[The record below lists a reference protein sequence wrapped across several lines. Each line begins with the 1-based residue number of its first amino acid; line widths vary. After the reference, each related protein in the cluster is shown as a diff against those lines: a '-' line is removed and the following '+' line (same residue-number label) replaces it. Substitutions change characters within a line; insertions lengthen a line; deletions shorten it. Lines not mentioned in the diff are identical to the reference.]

1 MKVTKYPADLALTV
15 QSAIKSRS
23 SVPSLEALISLFETM
38 FFASIKTEESEP
50 IIFNIVY
57 LDSKNPDIDPPKI
70 KVQDRWEYVKLKES
84 IILNLSNAIKL
95 ARASD
100 PRTSSLAVYH
110 DENDDIFIWGLI
122 DQGNRYYEYINYE
135 YEEGPERP
143 GIFQASIEGTGH
155 LVAYNGYQKIAELR
169 VSSLIRRDIDIFQ
182 KGPIKESLDLG
193 LNQYL
198 QNIRQKAWE
207 EAYNA
212 DPDWDKSLTQYWFS
226 TICRLILRIKSYRH
240 GGAIIF
246 SSGRAN
252 RGLNVKYP
260 INYNRLKRALISR
273 GVKIIDTTFASNMIG
288 VYLDEEHIPAEF
300 YIEENTGETALKHI
314 RSEIDGVLW
323 FISLLSRVDGLVLMN
338 KHLIVRGFGVE
349 INSAKLPGSVYT
361 CSQQI
366 PSESSLEYI
375 DYNHFGTRHRSM
387 IRYCWNYPGSV
398 GFVISQDGDV
408 RAMTKYE
415 DKLVI
420 WDNIRLQA
428 YKFVRRKLIRKRILK
443 TKKKIK

>member
-1 MKVTKYPADLALTV
+1 MKPTKYPADLARAV
-15 QSAIKSRS
+15 QSEIKRRS
-23 SVPSLEALISLFETM
+23 GVPSLEALISLFETM

-57 LDSKNPDIDPPKI
+57 LNPDNPDPNPPKRI
-70 KVQDRWEYVKLKES
+70 LQDRWENVKLKRRK
-84 IILNLSNAIKL
+84 ILNLSNAIKL

-110 DENDDIFIWGLI
+110 DEKDDIFIWGLI

-143 GIFQASIEGTGH
+143 GIFQASIEGTGY
-155 LVAYNGYQKIAELR
+155 LVAYKGYQKIAELR
-169 VSSLIRRDIDIFQ
+169 VDSLIRRDIDIFQ
-182 KGPIKESLDLG
+182 KGPIKESLEFG

-198 QNIRQKAWE
+198 QNIKQKAWE

-226 TICRLILRIKSYRH
+226 IICRLILRIKSYRH
-240 GGAIIF
+240 GGALIL
-246 SSGRAN
+246 SAGVSN
-252 RGLNVKYP
+252 SGLNVKYS
-260 INYNRLKRALISR
+260 INYNRLKRALVTR
-273 GVKIIDTTFASNMIG
+273 GIKLIETTFASNLIG
-288 VYLDEEHIPAEF
+288 AYLDTEQIPVEF
-300 YIEENTGETALKHI
+300 YIEENTGENDLKHI

-323 FISLLSRVDGLVLMN
+323 FISLLSRVDGAILMN
-338 KHLIVRGFGVE
+338 KQMTVRGFGVE
-349 INSAKLPGSVYT
+349 IKSPKPPGRVYT
-361 CSQQI
+361 CSRQI
-366 PSESSLEYI
+366 PSEKFLKEE

-387 IRYCWNYPGSV
+387 MRYCWNHSGAV

-408 RAMTKYE
+408 RVMTKYE

-428 YKFVRRKLIRKRILK
+428 YKFIRRKLIRKRILK
-443 TKKKIK
+443 TKQKIK